1 MEATTAQKQLN
12 STPDFVAEHRLWT
25 AVIVHAVQDWLS
37 GTLRDKREAQK
48 FLFEDSADFAEVCA
62 AAGIDPS
69 NLRAKLLK
77 VGRRVEMQGALS
89 TPLAA

>member
-1 MEATTAQKQLN
+1 MEATTAHEHLDPA
-12 STPDFVAEHRLWT
+12 PDFVAEHRLWS

-37 GTLRDKREAQK
+37 GTLRDRREAQK

-77 VGRRVEMQGALS
+77 VGRRVEMQGPLS